1 MKKFIQSY
9 IDIVFP
15 ATCSCCG
22 HSLTNSESHLCV
34 WCSQSRFEPVGCP
47 LDLILPEQVRLLF
60 SMWHFDKDSYLQDL
74 LHKLKYNH
82 LRGVGIELG
91 SLMGY
96 ALQQSDVWNQLFR
109 HKAGSGLPVLVPVPL
124 HPSKKRKRGYNQA
137 RALAEGLQS
146 VTDWE
151 ITGPSIVERVQKTR
165 TQTGLNSRQRSK
177 NVKGAFKVKKDP
189 VWESAY
195 PIIVDDVFTT
205 GATTFELAD
214 AIKTECDN
222 DCGILTVALA

>member
-22 HSLTNSESHLCV
+22 HSLTNSGSHLCV

-47 LDLILPEQVRLLF
+47 LDLILPEQVRFLF

-96 ALQQSDVWNQLFR
+96 ALQQSNTWNQLFQCQ
-109 HKAGSGLPVLVPVPL
+109 AGCGLPVLVPVPL

-146 VTDWE
+146 VTGWE

-165 TQTGLNSRQRSK
+165 TQTGLNSHQRSK

-189 VWESAY
+189 AWETAY

-214 AIKTECDN
+214 SIKTECAN